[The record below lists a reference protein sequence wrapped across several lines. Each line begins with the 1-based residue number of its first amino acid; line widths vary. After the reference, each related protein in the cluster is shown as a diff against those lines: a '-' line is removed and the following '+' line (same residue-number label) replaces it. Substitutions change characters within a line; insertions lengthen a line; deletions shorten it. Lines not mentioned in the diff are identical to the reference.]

1 MNKCDYMLDFLLDEL
16 AFQIIEWRKN
26 DFINDIPL
34 TMTEISLIMYLE
46 GTI

>member
-1 MNKCDYMLDFLLDEL
+1 MLEFLINEL
-16 AFQIIEWRKN
+16 AFQIIEWGKN

-34 TMTEISLIMYLE
+34 SMTEISLIMYLD